1 MIPLALTAALA
12 VASSAASLA
21 CKKTEEPVSREAG
34 VSASGSPQAYDAD
47 AAAKEAAD
55 RRNRRTRLN
64 QESCTI
70 AAKHINV
77 LHGRHETDPKGTL
90 VLSQCLNSGN
100 LAWYGCIMEAKTT
113 EAISECNRT
122 LLIVTSPR

>member
-1 MIPLALTAALA
+1 MSSLALVAGVATLALA
-12 VASSAASLA
+12 ANPG
-21 CKKTEEPVSREAG
+21 CKRAEEPVSRDAG
-34 VSASGSPQAYDAD
+34 ASANDPD

-55 RRNRRTRLN
+55 KRNRRTRLN

-77 LHGRHETDPKGTL
+77 MHGRTETDPKGTL

-100 LAWYGCIMEAKTT
+100 LAWYGCVMEAKTK
-113 EAISECNRT
+113 EEISECNRT
-122 LLIVTSPR
+122 LLIVTGQR